1 MNPKVDDFISNAKK
15 WQPEIVQ
22 LRKLLLDCGLT
33 EEFKWRTP
41 CYTFQGSNVVLI
53 GSFKEYCALSFF
65 KGTLLEDSKC
75 LLSKPGENSQA
86 MRFFKFTHLEEIIG
100 QIAII
105 KAYVYEALE
114 IEKAGLKVIFKS
126 NTELELVEELQIAL
140 DKNPSLKTAFK
151 ALTPGRQRAYN
162 LYFSAPKQ
170 SKTRESRIENYI
182 PRILNGKGFNDCIC
196 GMSKKMPN
204 CDGSHNYIEGEK
216 KMTIC
221 IVILGRAI
229 ACCPLF

>member
-1 MNPKVDDFISNAKK
+1 MNSKVDAFISNAKK
-15 WQPEIVQ
+15 WQPEIEQ
-22 LRKLLLDCGLT
+22 LRMVLLDCGLT

-41 CYTFQGSNVVLI
+41 CYSFQGNNVVLI

-65 KGTLLEDSKC
+65 KGTLLQDSNEI
-75 LLSKPGENSQA
+75 LSKPGENSQA
-86 MRFFKFTHLEEIIG
+86 VRFFKFTNLQEI
-100 QIAII
+100 QELKPII
-105 KAYVYEALE
+105 KNYIYEAIE

-170 SKTRESRIENYI
+170 SKTREARIENYI

-196 GMSKKMPN
+196 GLSKKMPN
-204 CDGSHNYIEGEK
+204 CDGSHKYIRGENK
-216 KMTIC
+216 
-221 IVILGRAI
+221 
-229 ACCPLF
+229 